1 VKDGSVEI
9 ENRPGGMSGH
19 AAALL
24 VRSLRPRQWAKN
36 LLLFAGLLFSQNL
49 FEPTLAGRAV
59 AAFVF
64 FCLLTGGIY
73 LLNDVLDYERD
84 RLHPQKR
91 QRPVASGALSR
102 TTATGVG
109 LGLLLGTL
117 AGAFALAP
125 GFGWTALGYAGLLT
139 LYSLGLKHLVIV
151 DVLVVALGFVLR
163 AVAGAVVIEVE
174 ISAWLIICTL
184 LLALFLTCGK
194 RRHELLALEGD
205 ATDHRPILAEYTPQ
219 LLDQMIAVVTASTV
233 LAYALYT
240 LSAETVEKFGTRW
253 LPLTI
258 PFVLYGI
265 FRYLYLLYRHELGG
279 NPSELFLTDRALLL
293 DIALW
298 ALTVIAILYFA

>member
-1 VKDGSVEI
+1 M
-9 ENRPGGMSGH
+9 RPGNQFDPIGW
-19 AAALL
+19 LL
-24 VRSLRPRQWAKN
+24 LRSLRPRQWTKN

-49 FEPTLAGRAV
+49 LDPVLAGRV
-59 AAFVF
+59 LAAFAL
-64 FCLLTGGIY
+64 FCGLTGAIY

-91 QRPVASGALSR
+91 DRPVASGALGR
-102 TTATGVG
+102 QPATFVG
-109 LGLLLGTL
+109 FVLLVGALGGS
-117 AGAFALAP
+117 FAL
-125 GFGWTALGYAGLLT
+125 GRSFGWTALGYAGLLT
-139 LYSLGLKHLVIV
+139 AYSFGLKHIVIV

-163 AVAGAVVIEVE
+163 AVAGALVIGVE
-174 ISAWLIICTL
+174 ISAWLVICTF

-233 LAYALYT
+233 VAYALYT

-265 FRYLYLLYRHELGG
+265 FRYLYLLYRRELGG
-279 NPSELFLTDRALLL
+279 SPSELFLTDRALLL

-298 ALTVIAILYFA
+298 GAMVVVLLYVR

>member
-1 VKDGSVEI
+1 MRHDI
-9 ENRPGGMSGH
+9 PSGIGW
-19 AAALL
+19 LL
-24 VRSLRPRQWAKN
+24 LWSLRPRQWIKN
-36 LLLFAGLLFSQNL
+36 LLVFAGLLFSQNL
-49 FEPTLAGRAV
+49 FEPALAGRAL
-59 AAFVF
+59 AAFAL
-64 FCLLTGGIY
+64 FCGLTGAIY

-91 QRPVASGALSR
+91 RRPVASGALPR
-102 TTATGVG
+102 PIAAAAGA
-109 LGLLLGTL
+109 GLLLFAL
-117 AGAFALAP
+117 AGAFPLARP
-125 GFGWTALGYAGLLT
+125 FGWTALAYAGLLT
-139 LYSLGLKHLVIV
+139 AYSFSLKHIVIV

-163 AVAGAVVIEVE
+163 AVAGGVVIGVE

-233 LAYALYT
+233 VAYALYT
-240 LSAETVEKFGTRW
+240 LSAETVERFGTRW

-265 FRYLYLLYRHELGG
+265 FRYLYLLYRQELGG
-279 NPSELFLTDRALLL
+279 SPSELFLTDRALLL

-298 ALTVIAILYFA
+298 GAMVVVLLYVR